1 MTLEEIV
8 NLNIKSKLTP
18 GYLQTLMGMINPQNK
33 GLDSEGKYQPF
44 IEQTDNGGFVVKQ
57 GYSIIGKY
65 KTLDDAKQKKKDL
78 PSLTVDGVKQ
88 KLGKDYVK
96 SEKDARSYVESQG
109 KTYAQLPVKSQFIL
123 ANYHHTGHKNE
134 ELFKAVLNNDYMS
147 TVKNYRRDDMEMSNE
162 FFKNVMFNGPI
173 NENDLSNT
181 NQAQNFAENLLNLM
195 YPDTSE
201 PGKTTKPAGKTT
213 KPKGEKGGKGEVIAE
228 FTGGELV
235 NNKEDEMREA
245 MAKGQDD
252 KAAEIFK
259 SQVKKKNI
267 TPGEASHKTNPLPVA
282 EDGTIMDK
290 MGKSTGVK
298 AEAGSG
304 IYDHI
309 EDQYDSRMS
318 NKSIIEMVKRN
329 HNKWK
334 KNNMD

>member
-1 MTLEEIV
+1 MKGPEQIINRFLKQQ
-8 NLNIKSKLTP
+8 LQP
-18 GYLQTLMGMINPQNK
+18 GYLQTVMGMINPQK
-33 GLDSEGKYQPF
+33 EGFNTDGTVSPF
-44 IEQTDNGGFVVKQ
+44 IQKTDDGKFIVKQ
-57 GYSIIGKY
+57 GYSIVGKFNN
-65 KTLDDAKQKKKDL
+65 LDDAKQKKKDL
-78 PSLTVDGVKQ
+78 PALTIDGIKELF
-88 KLGKDYVK
+88 KNDLVK
-96 SEKDARSYVESQG
+96 SEKSAKKYVESKG
-109 KTYAQLPVKSQFIL
+109 KVFESLPIKNQFIL
-123 ANYHHTGHKNE
+123 SNYHLTGDKNE
-134 ELFKAVLNNDYMS
+134 DFFNAVLNNDYMGAI
-147 TVKNYRRDDMEMSNE
+147 KNYKRPSIESANE

-173 NENDLSNT
+173 NKNDLANT
-181 NQAQNFAENLLNLM
+181 NQAQNFADNMLDQM
-195 YPDTSE
+195 YPDM
-201 PGKTTKPAGKTT
+201 PDDKVA
-213 KPKGEKGGKGEVIAE
+213 KGEKGGKREVIAE

-252 KAAEIFK
+252 KAAEIFR
-259 SQVKKKNI
+259 SQVKDKNI

-290 MGKSTGVK
+290 MGKSTGMK

-318 NKSIIEMVKRN
+318 NKSIIDMIKKN

>member
-1 MTLEEIV
+1 MKLEEIV
-8 NLNIKSKLTP
+8 NLSIKSKLTP

-65 KTLDDAKQKKKDL
+65 KTLDNAKQKKKDL
-78 PSLTVDGVKQ
+78 PSLSVDGVKQ
-88 KLGKDYVK
+88 KLSKDYVK
-96 SEKDARSYVESQG
+96 SEKAARSYVESQG

-134 ELFKAVLNNDYMS
+134 ELFKAVLNNDYMG

-181 NQAQNFAENLLNLM
+181 NQAQNFSDNMLDQM
-195 YPDTSE
+195 YPDVQDDKVVE
-201 PGKTTKPAGKTT
+201 NKKA
-213 KPKGEKGGKGEVIAE
+213 EKGGKGEVVAE

-267 TPGEASHKTNPLPVA
+267 TPGKASHKTNPLPVA
-282 EDGTIMDK
+282 ADGTIMDK